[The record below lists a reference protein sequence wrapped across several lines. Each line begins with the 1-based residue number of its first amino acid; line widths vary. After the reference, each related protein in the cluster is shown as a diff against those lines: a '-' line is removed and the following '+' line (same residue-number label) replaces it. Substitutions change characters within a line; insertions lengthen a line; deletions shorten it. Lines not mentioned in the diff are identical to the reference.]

1 MKTILN
7 GVRMLVIFCMLMQ
20 KIHTEHIFKNVNPSV
35 RQKRNIINSLWGKGE
50 LRWDCMSKRKKKTEE
65 KGKQK
70 EEIPWVWKQEK
81 GGVFNSIKSLYSFA
95 FPF

>member
-1 MKTILN
+1 MKTILS
-7 GVRMLVIFCMLMQ
+7 GVRMLVVFCILMQ
-20 KIHTEHIFKNVNPSV
+20 KIHTEYIFKNVKPSV
-35 RQKRNIINSLWGKGE
+35 RQKRNIILWGGRGE
-50 LRWDCMSKRKKKTEE
+50 LRWDCMNKRKKTEE

-70 EEIPWVWKQEK
+70 EEMPWVWKQVK